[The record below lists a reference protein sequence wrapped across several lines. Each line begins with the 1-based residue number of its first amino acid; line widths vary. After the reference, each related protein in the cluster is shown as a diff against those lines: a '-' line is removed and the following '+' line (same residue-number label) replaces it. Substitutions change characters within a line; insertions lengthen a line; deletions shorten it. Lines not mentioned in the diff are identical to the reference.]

1 MERPVHQESDRRPWS
16 TDVLVGIVGIA
27 LMRQLADGAEDGAR
41 ARLDDVRRLLDEQA
55 PAAEDDVQWVE
66 LDVVDLYRVW
76 AATYDEASRPV
87 RAIEQP
93 VVWSLLEEAPP
104 GRALDAACG
113 TGRHARRLAELGH
126 DVVGIDLSPE
136 MVERARALVP
146 SARFESGDIAMLTL
160 EDESV
165 SLTVCGLAL
174 DHVPD
179 LVPPMRELARVT
191 TRGGRIVVSDVH
203 PVVSHLGGV
212 AHVDLPDGTRGFTRN
227 SRHLHSDYMTAFAK
241 AGLSVQRCLEPR
253 YDRDSLA
260 LKRTAMRLIPEA
272 TQAAYLGL
280 PGVVVWDVVR
290 S

>member
-1 MERPVHQESDRRPWS
+1 
-16 TDVLVGIVGIA
+16 
-27 LMRQLADGAEDGAR
+27 MRQLADGAEDEAR
-41 ARLDDVRRLLDEQA
+41 ARLDDVRRLLDEPE

-146 SARFESGDIAMLTL
+146 SARFESGELAMLTL

-174 DHVPD
+174 DHLPD

-203 PVVSHLGGV
+203 PVVTSAAWRTSTSPTG
-212 AHVDLPDGTRGFTRN
+212 RGASTRN
-227 SRHLHSDYMTAFAK
+227 SRHLHSDYMAAFAE

-290 S
+290 P